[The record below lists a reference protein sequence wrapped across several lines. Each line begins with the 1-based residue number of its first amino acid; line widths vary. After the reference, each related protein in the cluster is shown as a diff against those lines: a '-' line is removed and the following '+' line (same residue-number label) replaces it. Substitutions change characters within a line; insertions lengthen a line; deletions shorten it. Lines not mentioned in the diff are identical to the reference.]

1 MLVTKHTLAAS
12 SAHAT
17 PYYLVRGTKPGPV
30 IMITSG
36 VHGNETASMAAAQKL
51 ANDCMAGRRHV
62 ARGLLIIIPR
72 VNQKAYRNNSR
83 GKPDLNRTFPR
94 HISGKAKH
102 PLASAVFRLARQ
114 YGPTWWLD
122 LHEANGLSQ
131 RSSRVLG
138 QTLITNPGS
147 KAVPVCKRI
156 IGRMNRSI
164 PIRDRHFNLKQHEL
178 PGSARTAAAR
188 LLQARSVTVET
199 CWSLNRS
206 DRIKYQTEIVDHF
219 LREAGLF

>member
-12 SAHAT
+12 SPHAT
-17 PYYLVRGTKPGPV
+17 PYYMVRGTHPGPV
-30 IMITSG
+30 IFITSG
-36 VHGNETASMAAAQKL
+36 VHGNETASIAAAQKL

-62 ARGLLIIIPR
+62 VRGLLIIVPR
-72 VNQKAYRNNSR
+72 VNQKAYRNNRR
-83 GKPDLNRTFPR
+83 GKPDLNRMFPR

-102 PLASAVFRLARQ
+102 PLASAVFQLARQ
-114 YGPTWWLD
+114 HGPDWWLD

-147 KAVPVCKRI
+147 RAVPVCRRVI
-156 IGRMNRSI
+156 ARMNRSI
-164 PIRDRHFNLKQHEL
+164 AFRDRHFNLKQHEL

-188 LLQARSVTVET
+188 LLHSRSVTVET
-199 CWSLNRS
+199 CWSLKRS
-206 DRIKYQTEIVDHF
+206 VRIRYQTEIVHHF

>member
-12 SAHAT
+12 SPHAT
-17 PYYLVRGTKPGPV
+17 PYYIVRGMMPGPV
-30 IMITSG
+30 MFITSG

-62 ARGLLIIIPR
+62 VRGLLIIVPR
-72 VNQKAYRNNSR
+72 VNQKAYRNNRR

-102 PLASAVFRLARQ
+102 PLASAVFQLASQ
-114 YGPTWWLD
+114 HGPDWWLD

-147 KAVPVCKRI
+147 RAVPVCRRVI
-156 IGRMNRSI
+156 ARMNRSI
-164 PIRDRHFNLKQHEL
+164 AIRDRHFNLKQHEL

-188 LLQARSVTVET
+188 LLHSRSVTVET
-199 CWSLNRS
+199 CWSLKRS
-206 DRIKYQTEIVDHF
+206 VRIRYQTEIVHHF